1 MCGGRKTAPL
11 FCPMRRKGSQE
22 PESPAKRRD
31 RLGALQ
37 LVPWHRGDEAVS
49 RREWG
54 VPLHD
59 DQKQFEFICLEVL
72 QCGLNWDMMIRK
84 RQIFRR
90 CFEGFDPARVAAYG
104 EAEIERILSTEGMIR
119 SRRKVEAIIGNARCL
134 LALQR
139 EHGSFSAWLW
149 GLAGGAPILYA
160 GHQRGGLPSQNG
172 LSRRISAELK
182 RRGFRY
188 LGRSPSIHTC
198 RPAASSTTTPRPVF
212 AAARCCKGI
221 RPCAGAGTRR
231 AERAKAR
238 RPQGEAED
246 EKSGRHRRVQPVP
259 QRPRGPDRGAAPAAA
274 RRAWRW

>member
-1 MCGGRKTAPL
+1 MERCSWCLGTEE
-11 FCPMRRKGSQE
+11 M
-22 PESPAKRRD
+22 KRY
-31 RLGALQ
+31 
-37 LVPWHRGDEAVS
+37 HDE
-49 RREWG
+49 EWG

-188 LGRSPSIHTC
+188 LGPVTVYSHLQACGVINDHAETC
-198 RPAASSTTTPRPVF
+198 F
-212 AAARCCKGI
+212 C
-221 RPCAGAGTRR
+221 
-231 AERAKAR
+231 
-238 RPQGEAED
+238 
-246 EKSGRHRRVQPVP
+246 
-259 QRPRGPDRGAAPAAA
+259 RGALLQRYPAV
-274 RRAWRW
+274 RRRRDAEG